1 MLAGGCRVLDLFPA
15 YCRNAASPPCT
26 RPATTSPLALHVNV
40 CNHVLVCTFQRL
52 LGTGGHSKVVLVE
65 LSMGAHAAL
74 KVVDARDSSGPR
86 EVRVVSVTSA
96 CLGQTRHRVVLL
108 LLLLL
113 LL

>member
-1 MLAGGCRVLDLFPA
+1 M
-15 YCRNAASPPCT
+15 
-26 RPATTSPLALHVNV
+26 

-65 LSMGAHAAL
+65 LSKMGENMGENAAL